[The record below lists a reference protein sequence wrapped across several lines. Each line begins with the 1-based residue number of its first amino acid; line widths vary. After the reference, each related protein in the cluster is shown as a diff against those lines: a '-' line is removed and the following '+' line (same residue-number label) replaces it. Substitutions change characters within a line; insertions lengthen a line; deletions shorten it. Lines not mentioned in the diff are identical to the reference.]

1 MEIVHFFIQ
10 PLPKGNFW
18 DIINPMKNNE
28 KECFIMKRAL
38 SILLIALLSMS
49 AFFAVGCGDDS
60 KDESSSPDASS
71 DASETSNDSTPTGKK
86 LRIASYNIA
95 HVGQYNF
102 TKENYDELARI
113 INSQDLD
120 IVGLQEAVVGIFG
133 KGGANERFT
142 DSLAELMS
150 RTGHKYAYYLGW
162 DDPSNTGWGI
172 LSKYPIANI
181 DKGSIVNAPIEYIS
195 TAGDHYYNENEKNT
209 VPNLNL
215 SSTKGS
221 NLIEF
226 DIDGEPLNFW
236 VTHTSPAK
244 FETAFGH
251 ITAEEENFIML
262 GDFNNPAF
270 TDLSD
275 FVLSNGKTLGSNMSL
290 VNNEENKMITFP
302 RDQKFMDNILYTT
315 DDFRLLDSGV
325 VETESTVSD
334 HFLIWAEFEF
344 SVK

>member
-1 MEIVHFFIQ
+1 
-10 PLPKGNFW
+10 
-18 DIINPMKNNE
+18 MK
-28 KECFIMKRAL
+28 KAL
-38 SILLIALLSMS
+38 SVLLVALLSMS
-49 AFFAVGCGDDS
+49 AVFAVGCGDNTQ
-60 KDESSSPDASS
+60 DESSSPEASS
-71 DASETSNDSTPTGKK
+71 NASSETSNDSAATGRK

-113 INSQDLD
+113 INSQNLD

-133 KGGANERFT
+133 KDTPNERFT
-142 DSLAELMS
+142 DSLAQLMS
-150 RTGHKYAYYLGW
+150 RTGHKYAYYIGW

-172 LSKYPIANI
+172 LSNYPIANI
-181 DKGSIVNAPIEYIS
+181 GKGTIVNAPIESIS
-195 TAGDHYYNENEKNT
+195 AVGDHYYNENEKNT
-209 VPNLNL
+209 VPNLSVTTTN
-215 SSTKGS
+215 GS

-226 DIDGEPLNFW
+226 DIEGEPLKFW

-244 FETAFGH
+244 YQTAFGH
-251 ITAEEENFIML
+251 ITAQEENFIML

-315 DDFRLLDSGV
+315 EDFRLLDSGV

-334 HFLIWAEFEF
+334 HYLIWAEFEF
-344 SVK
+344 LGK